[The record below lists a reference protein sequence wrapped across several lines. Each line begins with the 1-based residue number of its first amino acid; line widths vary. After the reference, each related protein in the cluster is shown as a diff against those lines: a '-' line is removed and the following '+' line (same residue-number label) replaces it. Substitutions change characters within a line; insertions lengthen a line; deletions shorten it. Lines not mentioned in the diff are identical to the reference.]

1 MQNNTVSKI
10 KIAIIDDNKDLVDF
24 VKPVLESHN
33 YEVIAAYSGSSGLE
47 AVKSHKPDVIIL
59 DIVMP
64 DMNGNDVLFELK
76 KGRDTKDIPVIMF
89 TVKEWQY
96 DRSKSLELGAYEYI
110 SKPFDSHMLLRQI
123 NNVLRKKERREL

>member
-1 MQNNTVSKI
+1 MQDKTASKI

-33 YEVIAAYSGSSGLE
+33 YEVIVAYNGSSGLE
-47 AVKSHKPDVIIL
+47 VVKSRKPDLIIL

-64 DMNGNDVLFELK
+64 DMSGNDVLSELK
-76 KGRDTKDIPVIMF
+76 KYRDTKDIPVIMF

-110 SKPFDSHMLLRQI
+110 SKPFDSQMLLRQI
-123 NNVLRKKERREL
+123 NNVLRKKEKKEL